1 MEIDFNSNESLV
13 GGENVFFCGLGMC
26 LVSTVISGPPTKKM
40 VLSLILIISHN
51 EDHEVDDNVYD
62 SSYNDDENSDDSGD
76 DQRLTFRFR
85 NFSVSRLLPIF

>member
-1 MEIDFNSNESLV
+1 M

-26 LVSTVISGPPTKKM
+26 LVSTVISGTPTKKM

-51 EDHEVDDNVYD
+51 EDQGVDDNVYD

-85 NFSVSRLLPIF
+85 NFSVSRLFPIF

>member
-26 LVSTVISGPPTKKM
+26 LVSTVISGTPTKKM

-51 EDHEVDDNVYD
+51 EDHGVDNNVYD

-76 DQRLTFRFR
+76 DQRLTFRF
-85 NFSVSRLLPIF
+85 

>member
-1 MEIDFNSNESLV
+1 MEIDFNSNEYLV
-13 GGENVFFCGLGMC
+13 GGEYVFFCGLGMC
-26 LVSTVISGPPTKKM
+26 LVSTVISGTPTKKM

-51 EDHEVDDNVYD
+51 EDHGVDNNVYD

>member
-1 MEIDFNSNESLV
+1 
-13 GGENVFFCGLGMC
+13 
-26 LVSTVISGPPTKKM
+26 M

-51 EDHEVDDNVYD
+51 EDHGVDDNVYD

-85 NFSVSRLLPIF
+85 NFPVSRLLPIL

>member
-1 MEIDFNSNESLV
+1 M

-40 VLSLILIISHN
+40 VLCLILIISHN
-51 EDHEVDDNVYD
+51 EDHGVDDNVYD

>member
-1 MEIDFNSNESLV
+1 
-13 GGENVFFCGLGMC
+13 
-26 LVSTVISGPPTKKM
+26 M

-51 EDHEVDDNVYD
+51 EDHGVDDNVYD

-76 DQRLTFRFR
+76 DQRLIFRFR

>member
-1 MEIDFNSNESLV
+1 M

-26 LVSTVISGPPTKKM
+26 LVSTVISGTPTKKM
-40 VLSLILIISHN
+40 VLCLILIISHN

-85 NFSVSRLLPIF
+85 NFSVSRLLPTF